1 MIHHDLRTKLLS
13 DSDITNLIGTRILP
27 LHDKQ
32 SSPWP
37 KILYRLV
44 SEQNDY
50 SAGGN
55 TGPTEDVI
63 EFDCQ
68 AESYDTA
75 KLLDVLV
82 ADNLD
87 AFRGQAGSSF
97 IQGCFTENVADDVY
111 QIGEGGDGYIYTVTR
126 QMKVV
131 YG

>member
-1 MIHHDLRTKLLS
+1 MIHHDLRTRLLA
-13 DSDITNLIGTRILP
+13 DADVTNLVGTRILP
-27 LHDKQ
+27 LHDKH

-37 KILYRLV
+37 KIIYRLV
-44 SEQNDY
+44 SEENDY

-55 TGPTEDVI
+55 TGPTECVI

-68 AESYDTA
+68 AKSYDSA

-87 AFRGQAGSSF
+87 AISGQVGSSH
-97 IQGCFTENVADDVY
+97 IQGCFTENVSDDVY
-111 QIGEGGDGYIYTVTR
+111 QIGEGSDGYIYTVSR

>member
-1 MIHHDLRTKLLS
+1 MIHHDLRTKLLA
-13 DSDITNLIGTRILP
+13 DSDITDLVGTRILP

-37 KILYRLV
+37 KILFRLV

-50 SAGGN
+50 TTGGN

-63 EFDCQ
+63 EFDSQ

-75 KLLDVLV
+75 KALDALV
-82 ADNLD
+82 AANLD
-87 AFRGQAGSSF
+87 AFRGQTGSSF
-97 IQGCFTENVADDVY
+97 VQGCFTENVADDVY
-111 QIGEGGDGYIYTVTR
+111 QIGEGGDSYIYTVTR

-131 YG
+131 HG